1 MASLTIATLNSVF
14 QHALP
19 DDVRALQQRVRELE
33 AQRMSPYVCAHGT
46 MKTWQRLV
54 VELQQELKE
63 TRDEQG
69 FAWGAIDQAIE
80 LLQGA
85 RAHAHR
91 VNVEAFNTSGPSAP
105 QHALEVVHNIICDV
119 VNVLEEEH
127 GEEEHENE
135 DEDDEDMDET
145 LVDDGE
151 ESDGSGHDYD
161 EEGDRWNGGTI
172 PDDGQPWPEVGAL
185 VHLHVKRHHD
195 DEDNLRRFNG
205 MPARVVELGG
215 RHGGMVDHTHG
226 NEGISIRCIF
236 PYTNFIRALPGGPSH
251 FDIYVSRAYR
261 MSLSHHVDTPEPTV
275 PGRWVPIDNSMDQY
289 EYEI

>member
-1 MASLTIATLNSVF
+1 MTSLTIATLNAVF

-19 DDVRALQQRVRELE
+19 HDVRALQQRVRELE
-33 AQRMSPYVCAHGT
+33 AQRMSPYVRADGT
-46 MKTWQRLV
+46 MKTWQRLA
-54 VELQQELKE
+54 VELQQELKD
-63 TRDEQG
+63 TRDEQES
-69 FAWGAIDQAIE
+69 AWGAIHQATE

-85 RAHAHR
+85 RAHAGR
-91 VNVEAFNTSGPSAP
+91 VNVETFNTSGPSAP
-105 QHALEVVHNIICDV
+105 QHALEVVHNIICNV

-135 DEDDEDMDET
+135 DEDE
-145 LVDDGE
+145 DDGE
-151 ESDGSGHDYD
+151 ESNGSGHDYD

-185 VHLHVKRHHD
+185 VHLHVKRHHE

-215 RHGGMVDHTHG
+215 RHGGMIDHTHG

-251 FDIYVSRAYR
+251 FDIYVSRTYQ
-261 MSLSHHVDTPEPTV
+261 MCLSHHVSAPQPTV
-275 PGRWVPIDNSMDQY
+275 PGLWVPIGISTDRY
-289 EYEI
+289 VYEI